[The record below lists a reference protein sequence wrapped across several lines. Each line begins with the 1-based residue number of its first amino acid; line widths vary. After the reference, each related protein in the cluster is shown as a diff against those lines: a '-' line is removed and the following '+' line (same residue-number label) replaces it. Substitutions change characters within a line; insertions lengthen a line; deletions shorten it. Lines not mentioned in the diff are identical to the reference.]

1 MAYSL
6 TQVMAAILGIRRS
19 IDLGAHLA
27 SRVIYAL
34 PVAHP
39 GRYGVDVVCDV
50 PYRDSANPAHTL
62 DVYRPRIAGRPPA
75 VLYVH
80 GGAFS
85 TLSKDTHR
93 VMALNFAA
101 RGYVVFNINYRL
113 GPTHPYP
120 APLEDAAA
128 ALSWVETNSARY
140 GADPNRLVLA
150 GESAGANLV
159 TALATSAIEPRPE
172 PFART
177 IYERN
182 PPIRA
187 VVAIYGLLDLHDMHR
202 FTTHPRLMS
211 WLKAI
216 IIDAGTA
223 YVGRPIRARA
233 VNAPLAS
240 PLRILSAPPS
250 DAARTPPPFF
260 AAAGTADP
268 LLDDSRRLQV
278 ALEGRGGLCQLE
290 IFPGEIHGFNALV
303 WRKAAQDKWRA
314 VGEFLR
320 HHVR

>member
-1 MAYSL
+1 MAP
-6 TQVMAAILGIRRS
+6 ILDIRRT

-27 SRVIYAL
+27 SRLIYAL

-39 GRYGVDVVCDV
+39 RFYGVDVDLNV
-50 PYRDSANPAHTL
+50 PYRNTGSAAHTL
-62 DVYRPRIAGRPPA
+62 DVYRPRTAERPPA
-75 VLYVH
+75 IMYVH

-93 VMALNFAA
+93 VMALNLAA

-113 GPTHPYP
+113 GPTHAYP

-128 ALSWVETNSARY
+128 ALHWVETNAAQH
-140 GADPNRLVLA
+140 GADPTRIVLA

-177 IYERN
+177 IYDRN

-187 VVAIYGLLDLHDMHR
+187 VLAIYGLLDLHDIHR
-202 FTTHPRLMS
+202 FTTHPRLMP
-211 WLKAI
+211 WLKAMI
-216 IIDAGTA
+216 VDAGTA
-223 YVGRPIRARA
+223 YVGRPIRERA
-233 VNAPLAS
+233 LDAPLAS
-240 PLRILSAPPS
+240 PLRILAAPPS
-250 DAARTPPPFF
+250 DLARTPPPFF

-268 LLDDSRRLQV
+268 LLDDSRRLQT
-278 ALEGRGGLCQLE
+278 ALEGRGGLCRLE

-314 VGEFLR
+314 VSEFLR

>member
-1 MAYSL
+1 MAP
-6 TQVMAAILGIRRS
+6 ILDIRRS

-34 PVAHP
+34 PVAYP
-39 GRYGVDVVCDV
+39 GFYGVDVEFDV
-50 PYRDSANPAHTL
+50 PYLDSPNPAHTL
-62 DVYRPRIAGRPPA
+62 DVYRPRGAGRPPA
-75 VLYVH
+75 VMYVH

-113 GPTHPYP
+113 GPTFGYP

-128 ALSWVETNSARY
+128 ALHFVETNAARY
-140 GADPNRLVLA
+140 GADPSRIILA

-159 TALATSAIEPRPE
+159 TALATSLIEPRPE

-187 VVAIYGLLDLHDMHR
+187 VLAIYGLLDLHDIHR
-202 FTTHPRLMS
+202 FTTHPRLMP
-211 WLKAI
+211 WLKAMI
-216 IIDAGTA
+216 VDAGTA
-223 YVGRPIRARA
+223 YVGRPIRVRA
-233 VNAPLAS
+233 VDAPLAS
-240 PLRILSAPPS
+240 PLRILSGPPS
-250 DAARTPPPFF
+250 DLARTPPPFF

-268 LLDDSRRLQV
+268 LLDDSRRLQT
-278 ALEGRGGLCQLE
+278 ALEARGGLCRLE

-303 WRKAAQDKWRA
+303 WRKAAENKWRA

-320 HHVR
+320 HHVG

>member
-1 MAYSL
+1 MAP
-6 TQVMAAILGIRRS
+6 ILDIRRT

-27 SRVIYAL
+27 SRLIYAL

-39 GRYGVDVVCDV
+39 RLYGVDVDLNV
-50 PYRDSANPAHTL
+50 PYRNTGSAAHTL
-62 DVYRPRIAGRPPA
+62 DVYRPRTAERPPA
-75 VLYVH
+75 IMYVH

-93 VMALNFAA
+93 VMALNLAA

-113 GPTHPYP
+113 GPTHAYP

-128 ALSWVETNSARY
+128 ALGWVETNAAQH
-140 GADPNRLVLA
+140 GADPTRIVLA

-177 IYERN
+177 IYDRN

-187 VVAIYGLLDLHDMHR
+187 VLAIYGLLDLHDIHR
-202 FTTHPRLMS
+202 FTTHPRLMP
-211 WLKAI
+211 WLKAMI
-216 IIDAGTA
+216 VDAGTA
-223 YVGRPIRARA
+223 YVGRPIRERA
-233 VNAPLAS
+233 LDAPLAS
-240 PLRILSAPPS
+240 PLRILAAPPS
-250 DAARTPPPFF
+250 DLARTPPPFF

-268 LLDDSRRLQV
+268 LLDDSRRLQT
-278 ALEGRGGLCQLE
+278 ALEGRGGLCRLE

-314 VGEFLR
+314 VSEFLR

>member
-1 MAYSL
+1 MAP
-6 TQVMAAILGIRRS
+6 ILDIRRS
-19 IDLGAHLA
+19 IDRGAHLA
-27 SRVIYAL
+27 SRLIYAL

-39 GRYGVDVVCDV
+39 RLYGVDVERNVR
-50 PYRDSANPAHTL
+50 YLDSTNAAHTL
-62 DVYRPRIAGRPPA
+62 DVYRPRGAGHPPA
-75 VLYVH
+75 VMYVH

-93 VMALNFAA
+93 VMALSFAA

-113 GPTHPYP
+113 GPTHGYP
-120 APLEDAAA
+120 APLEDAAT
-128 ALSWVETNSARY
+128 ALRWVETNAASY
-140 GADPNRLVLA
+140 GADPKRIVLA

-187 VVAIYGLLDLHDMHR
+187 VVAIYGLLDLHNMHR
-202 FTTHPRLMS
+202 FTTHPRLMP

-216 IIDAGTA
+216 ILDAATA
-223 YVGRPIRARA
+223 YVGRPIRER
-233 VNAPLAS
+233 VMDAPLAS
-240 PLRILSAPPS
+240 PLRLLAAPPS
-250 DAARTPPPFF
+250 DHARTPPPFF

-278 ALEGRGGLCQLE
+278 ALEGRGGLCRLE
-290 IFPGEIHGFNALV
+290 VFPGEIHGFDALV

-314 VGEFLR
+314 VADFLR
-320 HHVR
+320 HHTS

>member
-1 MAYSL
+1 MPP
-6 TQVMAAILGIRRS
+6 ILDIRRS

-34 PVAHP
+34 PVAYP
-39 GRYGVDVVCDV
+39 RLYGVDVERDV
-50 PYRDSANPAHTL
+50 AYRDSPSRAHTL
-62 DVYRPRIAGRPPA
+62 DVYRPRTASRPPA
-75 VLYVH
+75 VMYVH

-85 TLSKDTHR
+85 TLSKDTHQ

-128 ALSWVETNSARY
+128 ALHWVETNASRY
-140 GADPNRLVLA
+140 GADPERIILA

-172 PFART
+172 PFAQT
-177 IYERN
+177 IYARN

-187 VVAIYGLLDLHDMHR
+187 VVAIYGLLDIHDMQR
-202 FTTHPRLMS
+202 FTTHPRLRT

-216 IIDAGTA
+216 IVDAGAA
-223 YVGRPIRARA
+223 YVGRPLRERALD
-233 VNAPLAS
+233 APLAS
-240 PLRILSAPPS
+240 PLRLLAAAPSAMS
-250 DAARTPPPFF
+250 RTPPPFF

-268 LLDDSRRLQV
+268 LLDDSRRLQ
-278 ALEGRGGLCQLE
+278 AAIEGRGGLCRLE
-290 IFPGEIHGFNALV
+290 IFPGEIHGFNAMI

-320 HHVR
+320 HHVG

>member
-1 MAYSL
+1 MAP
-6 TQVMAAILGIRRS
+6 ILDIRRT

-27 SRVIYAL
+27 SRIIYAL

-39 GRYGVDVVCDV
+39 RFYGVDVELNV
-50 PYRDSANPAHTL
+50 PYRDTGSAAHTL
-62 DVYRPRIAGRPPA
+62 DVYRPRTAERPPA
-75 VLYVH
+75 IMYVH

-93 VMALNFAA
+93 VMALNLAA

-113 GPTHPYP
+113 GPTHAYP

-128 ALSWVETNSARY
+128 ALSWVETNAARH
-140 GADPNRLVLA
+140 GADPTRIVLA

-177 IYERN
+177 IYDRN

-187 VVAIYGLLDLHDMHR
+187 VLAIYGLLDLHDIHR
-202 FTTHPRLMS
+202 FTTHPRLMP
-211 WLKAI
+211 WLKAMI
-216 IIDAGTA
+216 VDAGTA
-223 YVGRPIRARA
+223 YVGRPIRERA
-233 VNAPLAS
+233 LDAPLAS
-240 PLRILSAPPS
+240 PLRILAAPPS
-250 DAARTPPPFF
+250 DLARTPPPFF
-260 AAAGTADP
+260 ATAGTADP
-268 LLDDSRRLQV
+268 LLDDSRRLQT
-278 ALEGRGGLCQLE
+278 ALEGRGGLCRLE

-314 VGEFLR
+314 VSEFLR

>member
-1 MAYSL
+1 MAG
-6 TQVMAAILGIRRS
+6 TFGIRRS

-27 SRVIYAL
+27 SRIIYAL
-34 PVAHP
+34 PHANP
-39 GRYGVDVVCDV
+39 SRYGVDVELNV
-50 PYRDSANPAHTL
+50 PYLDSTNPAHTL
-62 DVYRPRIAGRPPA
+62 DIYRPQIADRPPA
-75 VLYVH
+75 ILYVH

-128 ALSWVETNSARY
+128 ALMWVETNAARY
-140 GADPNRLVLA
+140 GADPDRIVLA

-159 TALATSAIEPRPE
+159 TALATTNIEPRPE

-177 IYERN
+177 IYDRN

-187 VVAIYGLLDLHDMHR
+187 VVAIYGLLDFHDMHR
-202 FTTHPRLMS
+202 FTTHPRLKP

-233 VNAPLAS
+233 IDAPLAS

-278 ALEGRGGLCQLE
+278 ALEQRGGLCQLE

>member
-1 MAYSL
+1 MAPIIDL
-6 TQVMAAILGIRRS
+6 RRS
-19 IDLGAHLA
+19 IDFGAHLA

-34 PVAHP
+34 PMAHP
-39 GRYGVDVVCDV
+39 ALYGVDVERDV
-50 PYRDSANPAHTL
+50 PYLDSPSPAHTL
-62 DVYRPRIAGRPPA
+62 DVYRPRGVGRPPA
-75 VLYVH
+75 VMYVH

-113 GPTHPYP
+113 GPAHAYP

-128 ALSWVETNSARY
+128 ALRWVETNAAQY
-140 GADPNRLVLA
+140 GADPMRIVLA

-172 PFART
+172 PFAQT

-187 VVAIYGLLDLHDMHR
+187 VVAIYGLLDFHDMHR
-202 FTTHPRLMS
+202 FTTHPRLMG
-211 WLKAI
+211 WLKAMI
-216 IIDAGTA
+216 VDAGTA

-233 VNAPLAS
+233 LDAPLAS
-240 PLRILSAPPS
+240 PLRLLAAPPS
-250 DAARTPPPFF
+250 DFARTPPPFF

-268 LLDDSRRLQV
+268 LLDDSRRLQ
-278 ALEGRGGLCQLE
+278 AAIEGRGGLCRLE

-303 WRKAAQDKWRA
+303 WRKAAQNKWRA

-320 HHVR
+320 HHVG

>member
-1 MAYSL
+1 ML
-6 TQVMAAILGIRRS
+6 DIRRT
-19 IDLGAHLA
+19 IDLGAHFA
-27 SRVIYAL
+27 SRLIYAL

-39 GRYGVDVVCDV
+39 RFYGVDVDLNV
-50 PYRDSANPAHTL
+50 PYRDTGSAAHTL
-62 DVYRPRIAGRPPA
+62 DVYRPRTAERPPA
-75 VLYVH
+75 IMYVH

-93 VMALNFAA
+93 VMALNLAA

-113 GPTHPYP
+113 GPTHAYP

-128 ALSWVETNSARY
+128 ALSWVETNAARH
-140 GADPNRLVLA
+140 GADPTRIVLA

-177 IYERN
+177 IYDRN

-187 VVAIYGLLDLHDMHR
+187 VLAIYGLLDLHDIHR
-202 FTTHPRLMS
+202 FTTHPRLMP
-211 WLKAI
+211 WLKAMI
-216 IIDAGTA
+216 VDAGTA
-223 YVGRPIRARA
+223 YVGRPIRERA
-233 VNAPLAS
+233 LDAPLAS
-240 PLRILSAPPS
+240 PLRILAAPPS
-250 DAARTPPPFF
+250 DLARTPPPFF
-260 AAAGTADP
+260 ATAGTADP
-268 LLDDSRRLQV
+268 LLDDSRRLQT
-278 ALEGRGGLCQLE
+278 ALEGRGGLCRLE

-314 VGEFLR
+314 VSEFLR

>member
-1 MAYSL
+1 MFAPHD
-6 TQVMAAILGIRRS
+6 IRLY
-19 IDLGAHLA
+19 IDGGAHLA
-27 SRVIYAL
+27 SSILYAL

-39 GRYGVDVVCDV
+39 ALYGVEIERNV
-50 PYRDSANPAHTL
+50 PYRGTSDPAHTL
-62 DVYRPRIAGRPPA
+62 DIYRPKVIAHRRPA
-75 VLYVH
+75 VMYVH

-113 GPTHPYP
+113 APLHGYP

-128 ALSWVETNSARY
+128 ALRWVEANSARH
-140 GADPNRLVLA
+140 GADPSRIVLA

-159 TALATSAIEPRPE
+159 TALAVAAIEPRPE

-182 PPIRA
+182 VPIRA
-187 VVAIYGLLDLHDMHR
+187 VVAMYGLLDMHDLHR
-202 FTTHPRLMS
+202 FTAHPRLMP
-211 WLKAI
+211 WLKAMI
-216 IIDAGTA
+216 VDAGAA
-223 YVGRPIRARA
+223 YVGRPIRER
-233 VNAPLAS
+233 VEGAPLAS
-240 PLRILSAPPS
+240 PLRLLAAP
-250 DAARTPPPFF
+250 ATGGARPPPPFF

-268 LLDDSRRLQV
+268 LLDDSRRLQ
-278 ALEGRGGLCQLE
+278 AAIEARGGLCRLE
-290 IFPGEIHGFNALV
+290 IFPGEIHGFNALI

-320 HHVR
+320 HHVG

>member
-1 MAYSL
+1 MAP
-6 TQVMAAILGIRRS
+6 ILDLRRS

-39 GRYGVDVVCDV
+39 GFYGVQIERDV
-50 PYRDSANPAHTL
+50 PYLDSPNPAHTL
-62 DVYRPRIAGRPPA
+62 DVYRPRGSWRPPA
-75 VLYVH
+75 VMYVH

-93 VMALNFAA
+93 VMALSFAA

-113 GPTHPYP
+113 GPTHAYP

-128 ALSWVETNSARY
+128 ALRWVETNAARY
-140 GADPNRLVLA
+140 GADPERIVLA

-177 IYERN
+177 IYTRN

-187 VVAIYGLLDLHDMHR
+187 VVAIYGLLDIHDMQR
-202 FTTHPRLMS
+202 FTTHPRLMP

-216 IIDAGTA
+216 IVDAGAA
-223 YVGRPIRARA
+223 YVGRPLRERAIE
-233 VNAPLAS
+233 APLAS
-240 PLRILSAPPS
+240 PLRLLAAPAS

-278 ALEGRGGLCQLE
+278 ALEQRGGLCRLE

-314 VGEFLR
+314 VAEFLR
-320 HHVR
+320 HHVG

>member
-1 MAYSL
+1 
-6 TQVMAAILGIRRS
+6 MAAIRGIRQS

-27 SRVIYAL
+27 SRIIYAL

-39 GRYGVDVVCDV
+39 ALYGVDVDLNV
-50 PYRDSANPAHTL
+50 PYRASGDPAHTL
-62 DVYRPRIAGRPPA
+62 DVYRPSVSGRPPA
-75 VLYVH
+75 LLYVH

-128 ALSWVETNSARY
+128 ALHWVETNAARF

-159 TALATSAIEPRPE
+159 TALATSSIEPRPE
-172 PFART
+172 EFART

-187 VVAIYGLLDLHDMHR
+187 VLAIYGLLDFHDMHR
-202 FTTHPRLMS
+202 FTTHPRLMP

-233 VNAPLAS
+233 LDAPLAS

-250 DAARTPPPFF
+250 GAARTPPPFF

-278 ALEGRGGLCQLE
+278 ALERRGGLCQLE

>member
-1 MAYSL
+1 
-6 TQVMAAILGIRRS
+6 
-19 IDLGAHLA
+19 
-27 SRVIYAL
+27 
-34 PVAHP
+34 
-39 GRYGVDVVCDV
+39 
-50 PYRDSANPAHTL
+50 
-62 DVYRPRIAGRPPA
+62 
-75 VLYVH
+75 
-80 GGAFS
+80 
-85 TLSKDTHR
+85 
-93 VMALNFAA
+93 MALNFAA

-128 ALSWVETNSARY
+128 ALSWVETNAPHF
-140 GADPNRLVLA
+140 GADPNRLILA

-159 TALATSAIEPRPE
+159 TALATSSIEPRPE
-172 PFART
+172 AFART

-187 VVAIYGLLDLHDMHR
+187 VVAIYGLLDFHDMHR
-202 FTTHPRLMS
+202 FTTHPRLMP

-216 IIDAGTA
+216 IVDAGTA

-233 VNAPLAS
+233 IDAPLAS
-240 PLRILSAPPS
+240 PLRILSTPPS

-278 ALEGRGGLCQLE
+278 ALEQRGGLCQLE

>member
-1 MAYSL
+1 MAP
-6 TQVMAAILGIRRS
+6 ILDLRRS
-19 IDLGAHLA
+19 IDFGAHVA
-27 SRVIYAL
+27 SRMIYAL

-39 GRYGVDVVCDV
+39 GFYGVDVERDV
-50 PYRDSANPAHTL
+50 PYLNSANPAHRL
-62 DVYRPRIAGRPPA
+62 DVYQPRDARRPPA
-75 VLYVH
+75 VMYVH

-113 GPTHPYP
+113 GPTHGYP

-128 ALSWVETNSARY
+128 ALRWVETNAARY
-140 GADPNRLVLA
+140 GADPSRLVLA

-177 IYERN
+177 IYDRA

-187 VVAIYGLLDLHDMHR
+187 VVAIYGLLDFHDMHR
-202 FTTHPRLMS
+202 FTTHPRLMP

-216 IIDAGTA
+216 IVDAGTA
-223 YVGRPIRARA
+223 YVGRPIRERA
-233 VNAPLAS
+233 FDAPLAS
-240 PLRILSAPPS
+240 PLRILAAPPS

-278 ALEGRGGLCQLE
+278 ALERRGGLCRLE

-320 HHVR
+320 HHVE